1 LGENDLWSDA
11 FGVEFDSVLFRIFQR
26 RIFSKLNSVDIF
38 PTRLVS
44 QQVDQNRYAAGSDSF

>member
-1 LGENDLWSDA
+1 LWSDA

-44 QQVDQNRYAAGSDSF
+44 QQVDQNRYAAGSDSFLA